1 MPTIVS
7 TTVEICVFKL
17 LRGKPRYL
25 LLKRS
30 PKNSRYP
37 GIWQI
42 VTGIIEPRERAIDA
56 AMRELKEETGL
67 QAEQFWTLPRVNVF
81 LAADRDHIH
90 LSPVFVV
97 RVKGDAEPKLSAE
110 HERFV
115 WCSNRQAIDLLPWPG
130 QRDTVEEVHRY
141 FVSRTEE
148 SQLTEIRDHPMLKG
162 PTV

>member
-37 GIWQI
+37 GLWQI
-42 VTGIIEPRERAIDA
+42 VTGSIEPGERAIDA

-67 QAEQFWTLPRVNVF
+67 QAERFWTLPRVNAF
-81 LAADRDHIH
+81 LDPDRDTIH
-90 LSPVFVV
+90 LSPVFVA
-97 RVKGDAEPKLSAE
+97 RAEKDAEPRLSAE

-115 WCSNRQAIDLLPWPG
+115 WCSNRQAVGLLPWPG
-130 QRDTVEEVHRY
+130 QRESIGEVHRY
-141 FVSRTEE
+141 FISRTEE
-148 SQLTEIRDHPMLKG
+148 SQLTEIKSHPMLKG
-162 PTV
+162 PAV